1 MISRRRPCTP
11 LRIPCIQ
18 SPNPGSE
25 LHQKRREAGDSRPR
39 DAGGIRFPVDVA
51 LAQAVPRLPVGDG
64 WWYEIKF
71 DGHRSLLWREAET
84 VRVQARSGR
93 DVTAVWMDL
102 GLAPYR
108 HLRPGTVLDG
118 EAVIYRHGRVDFRA
132 ASAPP
137 RARALAEEWPATF
150 AAWDILQHPDHGDVR
165 GRPYTERRSLLLDLL
180 ADVAP
185 PLQVVPA
192 TDDPAV
198 AQAWYETLHDVGIE
212 GIVAKRASS
221 PYRAGRIWQ
230 KIRHAD
236 TVDAHVI
243 GHTGPAARP
252 RAVVAELPDGR
263 HRLSQAL
270 TAPLAAAVADHIA
283 TSTPGR
289 RKRTRDFSYTTVA
302 PGLTVEVLAGTTR
315 HGVVTV
321 TRVR

>member
-1 MISRRRPCTP
+1 M
-11 LRIPCIQ
+11 
-18 SPNPGSE
+18 
-25 LHQKRREAGDSRPR
+25 
-39 DAGGIRFPVDVA
+39 RFPVDVA

-64 WWYEIKF
+64 WWYEIKL
-71 DGHRSLLWREAET
+71 DGHRSVIWRSADT
-84 VRVQARSGR
+84 VHVQARSGR

-102 GLAPYR
+102 ALAAFT

-118 EAVIYRHGRVDFRA
+118 EAVVYRHGRVDFSAAQSRA

-137 RARALAEEWPATF
+137 RARQLAEEWPATF
-150 AAWDILQHPDHGDVR
+150 AAWDILQHPDLGDVR
-165 GRPYTERRSLLLDLL
+165 GRPYTERRGLLLDLL
-180 ADVAP
+180 EDVPP

-192 TDDPAV
+192 TDDPTV

-221 PYRAGRIWQ
+221 PYRSGRIWQ

-236 TVDAHVI
+236 TVDAEVI

-252 RAVVAELPDGR
+252 RAVVVELPDAR
-263 HRLSQAL
+263 HRLSQPL
-270 TAPLAAAVADHIA
+270 TAPLSAAVAAHIA
-283 TSTPGR
+283 TSEPGH
-289 RKRTRDFSYTTVA
+289 RKRSRDLGSYTTVA